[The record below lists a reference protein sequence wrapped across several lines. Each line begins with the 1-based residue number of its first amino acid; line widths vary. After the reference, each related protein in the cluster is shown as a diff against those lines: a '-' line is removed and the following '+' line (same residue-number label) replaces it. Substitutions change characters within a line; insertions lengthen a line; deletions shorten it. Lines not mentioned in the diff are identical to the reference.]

1 MDEVEEGGRGRK
13 GLSKEEETW
22 VRGISRDLS
31 KVEVEGME
39 RTSVV
44 DGGEVAE

>member
-22 VRGISRDLS
+22 VRGISGWSSVL
-31 KVEVEGME
+31 EVEGSY
-39 RTSVV
+39 RPVV
-44 DGGEVAE
+44 EN